1 MLMRKVVL
9 VQESAWVSWLLGPV
23 PPVPSD
29 PSDPSD
35 EAEPPAAL
43 RPVGTSFLEGIIPQ
57 RFGELV
63 VTC

>member
-23 PPVPSD
+23 P
-29 PSDPSD
+29 SD

-43 RPVGTSFLEGIIPQ
+43 RPGRHLSFFWGRLNVAFLVI
-57 RFGELV
+57 FG
-63 VTC
+63 